1 MLLAIDV
8 GNTNVALG
16 VVKGERLCFTARMAT
31 DRQKTEDEYALS
43 FSSILSLRGVSPA
56 QITGAI
62 VSSVVPELKEILR
75 RAIELLIG
83 RSPLVVGAGVRTG
96 LNIKI
101 DNPAQLGS
109 DMVVGAV
116 AACSR
121 YPKPLVLV
129 DMGTATTLSVIDA
142 KGTYLGGMI
151 IPGIR
156 LSLQALSS
164 HASQLPHI
172 DLEPPARVIGTNTV
186 DCMRSGAI
194 YGNAAMLDGVISLI
208 EKELGT
214 PLATVVATG
223 GLLSKLIPYCRH
235 SIVVDENLMLEGLRI
250 IYEKNRPR

>member
-43 FSSILSLRGVSPA
+43 FSSILSLRGVSTD

-223 GLLSKLIPYCRH
+223 GLLSKLIPYCSH
-235 SIVVDENLMLEGLRI
+235 PIVVDENLMLEGLRI